1 MSPIKK
7 NGFGF
12 TLIEVLIFISIL
24 VVILGICFS
33 FLLITFSGSSKADAL
48 KEVKQNGSFALS
60 LMEKFALSAERVA
73 CLPNSL
79 TVTMLDGTSTVFSCD
94 GVKISSSSSSL
105 TTSLTDDN
113 VTVSNCVFTCTA
125 TPGTP
130 AMVGINYTVET
141 ADIGSKRVSEKASLD
156 FATKVIVR
164 NQK

>member
-1 MSPIKK
+1 MSQIKK

-12 TLIEVLIFISIL
+12 TLIEVLIFISVL
-24 VVILGICFS
+24 VVILSICFS
-33 FLLITFSGSSKADAL
+33 FLLITFSGSSKTDAL
-48 KEVKQNGSFALS
+48 KEVKQNGNFALS
-60 LMEKFALSAERVA
+60 SMEKFALSAERVA

-94 GVKISSSSSSL
+94 GVRISSNSSF
-105 TTSLTDDN
+105 LTDDN
-113 VTVSNCVFTCTA
+113 VTVSNCVFICTT

-130 AMVGINYTVET
+130 AMVEIGYTVET
-141 ADIGSKRVSEKASLD
+141 AGIGSKRVSEKASLD

>member
-60 LMEKFALSAERVA
+60 LMEKFALSAKKVE
-73 CLPNSL
+73 CSSNSL
-79 TVTMLDGTSTVFSCD
+79 KVTMLDSIIPTVFSCD
-94 GVKISSSSSSL
+94 GVKISSNSSSL
-105 TTSLTDDN
+105 TDSN
-113 VTVSNCVFTCTA
+113 VVVSGCVFTCTINE
-125 TPGTP
+125 GTP
-130 AMVGINYTVET
+130 AMVEIAFTVKT
-141 ADIGSKRVSEKASLD
+141 ANDASLRVSEKAGLN

-164 NQK
+164 NQIAN

>member
-7 NGFGF
+7 NSFGF

-60 LMEKFALSAERVA
+60 LMEKFALSAKKVE
-73 CLPNSL
+73 CYPNL
-79 TVTMLDGTSTVFSCD
+79 LKVTMLDRTVTDFICD

-105 TTSLTDDN
+105 TDGN
-113 VTVSNCVFTCTA
+113 VIVSNCVFTCTA
-125 TPGTP
+125 NPGTP
-130 AMVGINYTVET
+130 AVVGISYTVET
-141 ADIGSKRVSEKASLD
+141 AGIGSKRVSEKASLP